1 MLSMSQMRCS
11 ILQRVTNEMFEVTNE
26 MSSVGQPFL
35 RCSTCPNCTSEMFG
49 VYAMTQMRCSRVRGL
64 VSNRQRTVLSQ
75 EAPVMS
81 ASEEEVGLGL
91 EFGTESDSVSEE
103 ESSAGSKT
111 AGKTVRKGGSTGHLD
126 HMRKV
131 AAKARRQSAPIRRER
146 AACGQEEEGHVG
158 SLDYHARCPVWCAV
172 RGSATLVF
180 CHA

>member
-11 ILQRVTNEMFEVTNE
+11 ILQRVTNEMREVTNE

-91 EFGTESDSVSEE
+91 EFGTESDSVSEVE
-103 ESSAGSKT
+103 QEYSCSRPFASRILNKAHRESK
-111 AGKTVRKGGSTGHLD
+111 
-126 HMRKV
+126 M
-131 AAKARRQSAPIRRER
+131 AP
-146 AACGQEEEGHVG
+146 
-158 SLDYHARCPVWCAV
+158 LCPPLCP
-172 RGSATLVF
+172 
-180 CHA
+180 H

>member
-91 EFGTESDSVSEE
+91 EFGTESDSVSEAEEE

-111 AGKTVRKGGSTGHLD
+111 AT
-126 HMRKV
+126 
-131 AAKARRQSAPIRRER
+131 
-146 AACGQEEEGHVG
+146 
-158 SLDYHARCPVWCAV
+158 
-172 RGSATLVF
+172 
-180 CHA
+180 